1 MIPQDNHARK
11 GRGCLTIS
19 AFSSHVICLRWLV
32 KAMSNDWSFRA
43 TLVMAQVL
51 KLLVTTLDLALEA
64 RDIDLRVYM

>member
-1 MIPQDNHARK
+1 M
-11 GRGCLTIS
+11 
-19 AFSSHVICLRWLV
+19 V
-32 KAMSNDWSFRA
+32 KAMANDWSTRA